1 MHLFVVIQG
10 IWWGLIIGVAVQ
22 TVALIVITA
31 RTNWDSEVSS
41 PFSHSRMIS
50 AESSAQFL
58 FVAVLMVTRLCHVCV
73 QVEKAIQ
80 RLRHTAADE
89 GGMVVGDDV

>member
-1 MHLFVVIQG
+1 MVIQG

-41 PFSHSRMIS
+41 SPILIP
-50 AESSAQFL
+50 AEAFAQFL
-58 FVAVLMVTRLCHVCV
+58 WVLMTARLCT

-80 RLRHTAADE
+80 RLRSTTVDE
-89 GGMVVGDDV
+89 GGTVVAVDDI